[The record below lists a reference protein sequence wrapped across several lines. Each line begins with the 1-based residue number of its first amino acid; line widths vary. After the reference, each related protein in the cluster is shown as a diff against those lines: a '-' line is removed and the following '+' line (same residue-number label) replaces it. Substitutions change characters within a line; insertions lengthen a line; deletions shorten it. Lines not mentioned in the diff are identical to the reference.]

1 MGKISKIGWIL
12 GVLSGTALGMLFAPR
27 KGKELRDK
35 IQKNLKDGD
44 IKSGGQELLKDVKI
58 MGGEVFDA
66 AKDIYNSK
74 DVQGA
79 LKKAK
84 HKAKKVYEENIKKEL

>member
-27 KGKELRDK
+27 KGKELREK

-44 IKSGGQELLKDVKI
+44 IKSGGQELLKDVKM
-58 MGGEVFDA
+58 MGGEVFDT
-66 AKDIYNSK
+66 AKDLYNSK

-84 HKAKKVYEENIKKEL
+84 TKAKKIYNENIKNEL